1 MNNYPEG
8 AEFDSNAPY
17 NQDSSQ
23 QVEEVEVTA
32 SNTLNKSAT
41 LELTNERY
49 DSTELKREWQ
59 YQQKSAKQA
68 LDMAAQFA
76 KRIYLVLKDTHYP
89 QVLATLAGEAA
100 VVFNACEGWYED
112 EFEVVMD

>member
-1 MNNYPEG
+1 MNNYPEV

-23 QVEEVEVTA
+23 PVEEVEVTA
-32 SNTLNKSAT
+32 SNTLSKSAT
-41 LELTNERY
+41 LELTNGRY

-59 YQQKSAKQA
+59 YQQKSAKEA
-68 LDMAAQFA
+68 LDIAAMFA
-76 KRIYLVLKDTHYP
+76 KTMYTKFKELGD
-89 QVLATLAGEAA
+89 EAVA
-100 VVFNACEGWYED
+100 IQAKYIFNSCKGWNED